1 MEERPKNFTTTKM
14 RFLYNFAIWFYIA
27 SIHIASLFNLKAA
40 RWVRGRKGTWKQMQE
55 KIHASDSWI
64 WMHCASLGEFEQG
77 RPLLEKLRSEA
88 PHIKILLTFF
98 SPSGYEIRKNYTGAD
113 LVTYLPADT
122 TSNARRFLDI
132 VQPQMAIFVKY
143 EFWLNYLNELNLRK
157 IPTFLVS
164 GIFRSGQH
172 FFRFYGSFFR
182 KRLKAFTHLYVQN
195 DTSVYLL
202 KKAGFQNVTRSGDTR
217 FDRVIS
223 QAAHF
228 EEIPTIKAFADAE
241 KVIVGGSLWPA
252 DFELF
257 LPFIAKHPELKFILV
272 PHEPES
278 ALVQQMKR
286 RVGEGAILWSELS
299 ATPYGNFRVLII
311 DTIGLLSR
319 IYFYSDVA
327 YIGGGFGI
335 GIHNILEAAVYGK
348 PVIYGPHYHKF
359 AEAVDLIKAGA
370 AKSVKN
376 RDEFE
381 QAIIYFLDPDNQ
393 ARAGKICVDYVN
405 HNAGAT
411 HIVAAD
417 LLPTLLRKH

>member
-1 MEERPKNFTTTKM
+1 M
-14 RFLYNFAIWFYIA
+14 RLLYNFAIWFYIT
-27 SIHIASLFNLKAA
+27 SIHIASLFSLKAA
-40 RWVRGRKGTWKQMQE
+40 RWVRGRKGIWKQIQE
-55 KIHASDSWI
+55 KIRPGDSWI

-88 PHIKILLTFF
+88 PHIKVLLTFF
-98 SPSGYEIRKNYTGAD
+98 SPSGYEIRKNYSGAD

-122 TSNARRFLDI
+122 PSNARRFLDI

-143 EFWLNYLNELNLRK
+143 EFWLNYLNELSLRK

-164 GIFRSGQH
+164 GIFRPGQH

-182 KRLKAFTHLYVQN
+182 NRFKAFTHFYVQN
-195 DTSVYLL
+195 DASVYLL
-202 KKAGFQNVTRSGDTR
+202 KKAGFRNITRSGDTR

-223 QAAHF
+223 QAANF
-228 EEIPTIKAFADAE
+228 EEIPTIKAFSAG
-241 KVIVGGSLWPA
+241 KRVIVGGSLWPA

-278 ALVQQMKR
+278 ALVQRMKSQ
-286 RVGEGAILWSELS
+286 VGAGAILWSELS
-299 ATPYGNFRVLII
+299 STPPNNFRVLII

-319 IYFYSDVA
+319 IYYYSEVA
-327 YIGGGFGI
+327 YIGGGFGA
-335 GIHNILEAAVYGK
+335 GIHNILEAVVYGK
-348 PVIYGPHYHKF
+348 PVIFGPNYHKF
-359 AEAVDLIKAGA
+359 NEAVDLIKAGA

-381 QAIIYFLDPDNQ
+381 QAMIHFLDPENQ
-393 ARAGKICVDYVN
+393 AWAGKLCIDYVN
-405 HNAGAT
+405 HNTGAT
-411 HIVAAD
+411 RIIAAD
-417 LLPTLLRKH
+417 LLPILLRKY